1 MRSDHGAHDEVTQ
14 DRGDRKTAKQRHD
27 HHRGREQDQR
37 DGKGVVRHGV
47 KRRPRVNGPII
58 SSVTNLL
65 QPHSVADS
73 ERYLALARDVLD
85 IEADAVRG
93 LKTRLGEPFLK
104 AHRLMLETKGRVV
117 VTGMGK
123 SGHIGRKIAS
133 TLASTGTP
141 SFFMHPGE
149 ASHGDLG
156 MITADDVVL
165 AISYSG
171 ESDEIAKVLPL
182 IKRRGAKVIA
192 ITGRAQSTLATEAD
206 VHLDAFVDK
215 EACPLNLA
223 PTASTTAT
231 LALGD
236 ALALAL
242 LDARGFGSDDFA
254 MHHPG
259 GSLGRKLLVHV
270 ADIMRK
276 GEQLPKNS
284 PDALLPEVILVM
296 SGKGIGMTCIVDANE
311 KLLGIYTDGD
321 LRRTLEKHD
330 MIRQVRVGDVMTRQP
345 KTIAAEKLAAEAAA
359 MMQTGKIG
367 GRLVVTATDGT
378 LLGVV
383 TFNDLLAAGVV

>member
-1 MRSDHGAHDEVTQ
+1 M
-14 DRGDRKTAKQRHD
+14 
-27 HHRGREQDQR
+27 
-37 DGKGVVRHGV
+37 
-47 KRRPRVNGPII
+47 
-58 SSVTNLL
+58 TNLL

-85 IEADAVRG
+85 TEADAVRA
-93 LKTRLGEPFLK
+93 LKARLGEAFLR

-123 SGHIGRKIAS
+123 SGHIGHKIAS

-141 SFFMHPGE
+141 AFFMHPGE

-156 MITADDVVL
+156 MITAADVVL

-171 ESDEIAKVLPL
+171 ESDEIAKILPL

-192 ITGRAQSTLATEAD
+192 ITGRAQSTLAKEAD
-206 VHLDAFVDK
+206 VHLDAAVDK

-242 LDARGFGSDDFA
+242 LDARGFGSEDFA

-259 GSLGRKLLVHV
+259 GALGRKLLVHV
-270 ADIMRK
+270 SDIMRK
-276 GEQLPKNS
+276 GAQLPKNA
-284 PDALLPEVILVM
+284 PGDALLPEVVLMM
-296 SGKGIGMTCIVDANE
+296 SSKGIGMTCVVDPDG
-311 KLLGIYTDGD
+311 KLLGIFTDGD
-321 LRRTLEKHD
+321 LRRTLERHD
-330 MIRQVRVGDVMTRQP
+330 NVRTVRVGDVMTRQP
-345 KTIAAEKLAAEAAA
+345 KTIAADRLAAEAAS
-359 MMQTGKIG
+359 MMQTGRIG
-367 GRLVVTATDGT
+367 GRLVVTTPDNT
-378 LLGVV
+378 LIGVV

>member
-1 MRSDHGAHDEVTQ
+1 M
-14 DRGDRKTAKQRHD
+14 TA
-27 HHRGREQDQR
+27 
-37 DGKGVVRHGV
+37 
-47 KRRPRVNGPII
+47 
-58 SSVTNLL
+58 
-65 QPHSVADS
+65 S
-73 ERYLALARDVLD
+73 ERILQLAREVLE
-85 IEADAVRG
+85 IESQAVRA
-93 LKTRLGEPFLK
+93 LEKKLGDAFLA
-104 AHRLMLETKGRVV
+104 AHKLMLETKGRVV

-123 SGHIGRKIAS
+123 SGHVGRKIAS

-141 SFFMHPGE
+141 AFFMHPGE

-156 MITADDVVL
+156 MITGDDVVV

-171 ESDEIAKVLPL
+171 ESDEIAKVLPI

-192 ITGRAQSTLATEAD
+192 ITGRPGSTLATEAD
-206 VHLDAFVDK
+206 VHLDAGVEK

-242 LDARGFGSDDFA
+242 LEARGFGSEDFA

-259 GSLGRKLLVHV
+259 GALGRKLLVHV

-276 GEQLPKNS
+276 GEQLPKNGPDTLL
-284 PDALLPEVILVM
+284 PDAIVEM
-296 SGKGIGMTCIVDANE
+296 SRKGIGMTTIVDANDT
-311 KLLGIYTDGD
+311 LLGIFTDGD
-321 LRRTLEKHD
+321 LRRTLQKHD
-330 MIRQVRVGDVMTRQP
+330 VIRTVRVGEVMTANPR
-345 KTIAAEKLAAEAAA
+345 TIAPEKLAAEAAQL
-359 MMQTGKIG
+359 MQTYKIG
-367 GRLVVTATDGT
+367 GRIVVTGPGNR